1 MFADLA
7 SLDKNNWKREVKTDE
22 LVHTLKKLCQSKP
35 PGIDVEKRRL
45 EGKEKI
51 VVGEEKIVEVA

>member
-22 LVHTLKKLCQSKP
+22 LVHTLRKLCQSKP
-35 PGIDVEKRRL
+35 PGKRRL